1 MVMYKIYVHD
11 RNYTSWDLFD
21 TNKFTK
27 IENIQINPIESKLL
41 SNDVFTIDK
50 NNKVSISHSTI
61 RTGPPIPG
69 VLILAGNKTYGRQNK
84 LHNGKTY
91 TKKSSE
97 ISGGKL
103 LYKCIPD
110 DMRLPAFLVPY
121 EMKTIGFSKVLKN
134 MYVTITFEHWDD
146 KHPMGKLNNVIG
158 NVDILDNFY
167 EYQLY
172 CKSLNA
178 SIQKFQKDTS
188 KALESK
194 CPEGIIQT
202 IKAKYPE
209 IEDRTDSNF
218 WHIITIDPPKSL
230 DYDDAFSVI
239 ELEDGIQQLS
249 IYISNV
255 TIWMDVL
262 KLWESFSQRISTIYL
277 PDKKRPMLP
286 TILSD
291 CLCSLQENVTRIAFV
306 MDVFIKDGTILD
318 LKYSNCLIKVYKNY
332 YYEEPKLLADSKYH
346 VILDTVY
353 ELSKKYSYIDKVKN
367 SHDMVSYLMI
377 LMNYHCAKELIQFK
391 TGIFRST
398 IIKKEVEIPNHI
410 PEETAKFIKIW
421 NSYSGQYVNGSDIV
435 NIRHELLNIDAYI
448 HITSPIRRL
457 VDLLNMIKFQEVKNI
472 TQLSENSK
480 IFHEKWLSNLE
491 YINLTM
497 RSIRK
502 VQNDCSL
509 LDLCNNHPEIME
521 KEYDGY
527 LFDKIS
533 RNDGLFQFIVFLPEL
548 KLSSRITCR
557 ENCENF
563 ECKKFTLFL
572 FNDEEKFKKKIRL
585 QLL

>member
-1 MVMYKIYVHD
+1 MVIYKIYIKD
-11 RNYTSWDLFD
+11 RNYTSWEIFD
-21 TNKFTK
+21 TNKFIK
-27 IENIQINPIESKLL
+27 VDNIVVNPIESKLL
-41 SNDVFTIDK
+41 SNDVFTID
-50 NNKVSISHSTI
+50 NNKVNILHSTI
-61 RTGPPIPG
+61 RTGSPIPA
-69 VLILAGNKTYGRQNK
+69 VLILAGNKTYGRYSKQNNK
-84 LHNGKTY
+84 KNGTA
-91 TKKSSE
+91 
-97 ISGGKL
+97 KL

-110 DMRLPAFLVPY
+110 DMRLPAFIVPY
-121 EMKTIGFSKVLKN
+121 EIKTIGFSKVLKN
-134 MYVTITFEHWDD
+134 MYVTITFEDWND
-146 KHPMGKLNNVIG
+146 KHPVGKLNNIIG

-202 IKAKYPE
+202 IKTKYPN

-218 WHIITIDPPKSL
+218 WHVITIDPPKSL
-230 DYDDAFSVI
+230 DFDDAFSII
-239 ELEDGIQQLS
+239 EIEDGIQQLS

-306 MDVFIKDGTILD
+306 IDVFIKGGTILD
-318 LKYSNCLIKVYKNY
+318 IKYSNCLIKVYKNY
-332 YYEEPKLLADSKYH
+332 CYEEPKLLADSKYH
-346 VILDTVY
+346 LILDAVY
-353 ELSKKYSYIDKVKN
+353 DLSKKYSYIDKVKN
-367 SHDMVSYLMI
+367 SHDMVCYLMI

-398 IIKKEVEIPNHI
+398 IIKKEVEIPHHI

-421 NSYSGQYVNGSDIV
+421 NSSYGQYVNGSEII
-435 NIRHELLNIDAYI
+435 NTRHELLDMDAYI

-457 VDLLNMIKFQEVKNI
+457 VDLLNMIKFQQVKNI
-472 TQLSENSK
+472 VQLSESSN
-480 IFHEKWLSNLE
+480 IFYEKWLNDLE
-491 YINLTM
+491 FINLTM

-509 LDLCNNHPEIME
+509 LDLCNNSPVIME
-521 KEYDGY
+521 KKYDGY
-527 LFDKIS
+527 LFDKIC
-533 RNDGLFQFIVFLPEL
+533 RNDGLYQFIVFLPEL

-563 ECKKFTLFL
+563 ECKQFTLFL

-585 QLL
+585 QLHI